1 MPKGDMTIERAR
13 NIQLVWLRK
22 LALIAIRRL
31 QEGDKDIPLIC
42 CPASSMSSVAN
53 RGPAMV
59 AGPLKRSSS
68 STAEGTRLRSAL
80 SFAN

>member
-1 MPKGDMTIERAR
+1 MPKGDMGIERAR

-42 CPASSMSSVAN
+42 AARYSLN
-53 RGPAMV
+53 RLVNFG
-59 AGPLKRSSS
+59 S
-68 STAEGTRLRSAL
+68 
-80 SFAN
+80 